1 MRMRPLIGL
10 MAAAALAVP
19 ATASAALFTI
29 TIDGVDTSAAAIAQL
44 ELDIAA
50 APGAA
55 RPILPG
61 MFVGLGNCNPVAG
74 FGNSC
79 DGSAPVSNNPFT
91 SAADVAANN
100 ALNGTNFSNGAIYGH
115 GLPVDQ
121 MIFHRMQ
128 SSFDVTGGVFTPP
141 VAPLEQTFD
150 FVVGSTGGGSAGPF
164 VAPFSFDYNLNF
176 TRNVRITG
184 TDSLGGVIDV
194 TQSVTQLARLSV
206 GWFEDT
212 LLVFESDPVTFNLG
226 ADGSIQVRLMA
237 EGPITAGDPEIVVGI
252 TAVPLPSTLALLGLG
267 FIALARARRNAIA

>member
-10 MAAAALAVP
+10 MTAAMLAVP
-19 ATASAALFTI
+19 ASSSAALFTI
-29 TIDGVDTSAAAIAQL
+29 TIEGVDTSVVPTVTVGTPL
-44 ELDIAA
+44 SV
-50 APGAA
+50 
-55 RPILPG
+55 LPG

-79 DGSAPVSNNPFT
+79 DGSAAIANNPFT
-91 SAADVAANN
+91 SPADVAANN
-100 ALNGTNFSNGAIYGH
+100 ALNGTNFSNGAIYGY

-121 MIFHRMQ
+121 MIFHRLQ
-128 SSFDVTGGVFTPP
+128 SSFNVTGGVFTPP
-141 VAPLEQTFD
+141 VSPLAQTFD
-150 FVVGSTGGGSAGPF
+150 FVVGSTGGGSAGPPPPAF
-164 VAPFSFDYNLNF
+164 GGMGPGFFEYALNF

-184 TDSLGGVIDV
+184 TDSLGAIIDL
-194 TQSVTQLARLSV
+194 TQPVVQLARLSI
-206 GWFEDT
+206 GWIEDT

-267 FIALARARRNAIA
+267 FVALGRLRRNAVA